1 MVAPV
6 VGVVSGYLF
15 VTAPG
20 WADPQIPVRTVAA
33 IAVGLAVACLM
44 GHLGIHTWWG
54 PAVVLV
60 GLMVGAVPPLSTE
73 DALWAVAAI
82 MLGGL
87 VAGYLALINAL
98 ILAVRA
104 LVRRRS

>member
-1 MVAPV
+1 M
-6 VGVVSGYLF
+6 SGYLF

-20 WADPQIPVRTVAA
+20 WAGPQIPGRMVAA
-33 IAVGLAVACLM
+33 LAVVLAVACLM
-44 GHLGIHTWWG
+44 GHLGIHSWWG

-60 GLMVGAVPPLSTE
+60 GFMVGAVPPLSTE

-87 VAGYLALINAL
+87 VAGYLAFINAL
-98 ILAVRA
+98 ILGVRG